1 MSPRKIKPHKQAS
14 VCSRAKATHQLR
26 SAAAAAPPISP
37 FSLFLH
43 SFYAISSPLNFRLLF
58 LSLSFQSILLLEHS
72 DYPFQDFFTFPHHSS
87 LYFTFHLK
95 GSVISLIV
103 FSFFPFSFPLLFSW
117 VSSYLSVPDYSTP
130 PIFFF
135 PQFTFIICFQQAQK
149 RFLAQYIK
157 VSNFLG
163 MRKVSLKKFPLL
175 L

>member
-117 VSSYLSVPDYSTP
+117 EGVEPHDWEIPRSVFLFMLCLCFY
-130 PIFFF
+130 FFLLH
-135 PQFTFIICFQQAQK
+135 IIL
-149 RFLAQYIK
+149 FLF
-157 VSNFLG
+157 N
-163 MRKVSLKKFPLL
+163 
-175 L
+175 